1 MSLKILQDYLS
12 NRTQRVKLDYTFS
25 SWLKILLG
33 APQGSIL
40 GPLLFNIFSNDMLWF
55 VEKTDIYNFADDN
68 TIYSCA
74 KSLNDVIRNLQSD
87 MKVALKWF
95 KDNQM
100 MATPGT
106 FQFMILSK
114 NTINKS
120 FVVGNKM
127 IESLK
132 SVKWNSYK

>member
-1 MSLKILQDYLS
+1 
-12 NRTQRVKLDYTFS
+12 
-25 SWLKILLG
+25 
-33 APQGSIL
+33 
-40 GPLLFNIFSNDMLWF
+40 MLWF

-74 KSLNDVIRNLQSD
+74 TSLNDVIGNLQSD

-100 MATPGT
+100 MATPGK
-106 FQFMILSK
+106 FKFMILSK